1 VSDAPG
7 FWWHGTRLRLAVTTL
22 LAAAAGAAFG
32 TALAPD
38 GPDPRRD
45 DGPPRVGLMSGVA
58 RLPLPAGWE
67 PLRRR
72 SSLPGLD
79 GATAVRGVH
88 SAVALDIRAPEDSS
102 LLPADVVAASAG
114 DLPAP
119 RLRQLKGGRRAW
131 RYEIPGSR
139 PSTRLVALALPTSG
153 GVVTIACQADAA
165 SIGRAG
171 EECEGAMGGL
181 RLDRAAELTP
191 APETAVRI
199 VLPATVARL
208 NRQRRSGRRALAATR
223 SPHGRSEAAR
233 RLARAYVTFA
243 DRLRP
248 LAAGEARRLMVA
260 GAELAHAH
268 RALAIA
274 SRRRDARSA
283 ERAGKAIET
292 GERRLAPLLAAVSR
306 RGTQPTARSAG

>member
-1 VSDAPG
+1 V
-7 FWWHGTRLRLAVTTL
+7 AVATL
-22 LAAAAGAAFG
+22 LAAAAGAALG

-38 GPDPRRD
+38 DPDPRRGED
-45 DGPPRVGLMSGVA
+45 APRVGLMSGVA

-72 SSLPGLD
+72 SSLPGLHD
-79 GATAVRGVH
+79 ATAVRGVH

-119 RLRQLKGGRRAW
+119 RLLRLDGRRAW
-131 RYEIPGSR
+131 RYEIPGAR
-139 PSTRLVALALPTSG
+139 PQTRLVALALPTTG

-165 SIGRAG
+165 AIGLAQA
-171 EECEGAMGGL
+171 ECEGAMGALQLEG
-181 RLDRAAELTP
+181 AEDLAP
-191 APETAVRI
+191 APETAARI

-208 NRQRRSGRRALAATR
+208 NQQRRRGRRALAATR
-223 SPHGRSEAAR
+223 SPRGRSEAAR
-233 RLARAYVTFA
+233 LLARAYVTA
-243 DRLRP
+243 AERLRP
-248 LAAGEARRLMVA
+248 LAAGEARRLTV
-260 GAELAHAH
+260 GCAELARRH
-268 RALAIA
+268 RALAVA

-283 ERAGKAIET
+283 RRAVAAIEN

-306 RGTQPTARSAG
+306 RGTQPAAGSSG

>member
-1 VSDAPG
+1 
-7 FWWHGTRLRLAVTTL
+7 
-22 LAAAAGAAFG
+22 
-32 TALAPD
+32 
-38 GPDPRRD
+38 
-45 DGPPRVGLMSGVA
+45 MSGVA

-67 PLRRR
+67 PLQRR
-72 SSLPGLD
+72 SSLPGLHD
-79 GATAVRGVH
+79 ATAVRGVH

-119 RLRQLKGGRRAW
+119 RLRELEGRGAW
-131 RYEIPGSR
+131 RYELPGSR
-139 PSTRLVALALPTSG
+139 PSTRLVALALPTTR
-153 GVVTIACQADAA
+153 GVVTIACEADAA

-181 RLDRAAELTP
+181 RLDRASELTP
-191 APETAVRI
+191 APETAVRT
-199 VLPATVARL
+199 VLPTTVARL

-248 LAAGEARRLMVA
+248 LAAGEARRLTVA